1 MAGGYEHKQGGTEG
15 VAALLH
21 GQQQQLN
28 ALRSGAGIKSSII
41 RGVRLLFQDDNG
53 ATIGKFGTFSVNYV
67 DAGGDMTGG
76 TAQGSLY
83 QNPATG
89 RFLFIA
95 SANPVDGVTNVQA
108 GDAGNWD
115 ALAAFRAYCTNTNIW
130 ASGTAH
136 IHGGAALQ
144 LTSLA
149 YNVTIAHTTTG
160 SAANA
165 YLDAFTGRIYR
176 STSSRRQKTDIAD
189 AEVDPADVLA
199 MQPRTW
205 VDTVKVD
212 LAEDEGDLRR
222 DVGFIAEELD
232 ELPSLRQFVQ
242 YNAEGEPD
250 AIEYDRLSVALLTL
264 AKAQAEQL
272 TAIEKRLDALE
283 AR

>member
-136 IHGGAALQ
+136 IHGGDGAPTDFPRVQ
-144 LTSLA
+144 RHHR
-149 YNVTIAHTTTG
+149 AHH
-160 SAANA
+160 
-165 YLDAFTGRIYR
+165 
-176 STSSRRQKTDIAD
+176 
-189 AEVDPADVLA
+189 
-199 MQPRTW
+199 
-205 VDTVKVD
+205 
-212 LAEDEGDLRR
+212 
-222 DVGFIAEELD
+222 
-232 ELPSLRQFVQ
+232 
-242 YNAEGEPD
+242 
-250 AIEYDRLSVALLTL
+250 DRLSGERLPRRLHWTHLPLHVVTA
-264 AKAQAEQL
+264 AEDGH
-272 TAIEKRLDALE
+272 RG
-283 AR
+283 R